1 MACLRIC
8 SRGFSPKDKI
18 SSTTDMRFTYER
30 IQSDH
35 SRGIAFEKYI
45 YVHILYIYTI
55 LNRYPNTYIENFL
68 IYQKSIPKTEI
79 ASHKILYILYK
90 RFYSIFLSITN
101 FNRNASYFSNLG
113 YIDIH
118 RCPILSF
125 IL

>member
-68 IYQKSIPKTEI
+68 IYQKIYPENGNCFTQDIIYFYIKDSIRFFCLFQ
-79 ASHKILYILYK
+79 ILIGL
-90 RFYSIFLSITN
+90 FF
-101 FNRNASYFSNLG
+101 
-113 YIDIH
+113 
-118 RCPILSF
+118 
-125 IL
+125 